1 MDNGTPVP
9 AHPDAGGSAHRPS
22 LRKWW
27 LAGLTVVFLLAAGGA
42 GCWWWLYARF
52 YQSTDDAYVSG
63 NLVQLTP
70 QISGIVTD
78 IRTDDTRLVKEGQPV
93 VMLDQTDAAVALDQA
108 KAELAETVRRV
119 RQLYQNVDELRAN
132 VQVRE
137 TDVSRANADLSR
149 RRAVIG
155 THAVSDEELQHALLA
170 RDSAR
175 AALNL
180 ARHQLASAA
189 ALVDGTTLT
198 EHPDVRA
205 AAAKVEQA
213 SVALQ
218 RTSLPAPV
226 AGYVARRSV
235 QIGQQVAPGTPL
247 MAIVPLN
254 DMWVEANFKETHLE
268 GIRIGQPVAV
278 TTDLYGSDVV
288 FHGKVLGLSAGTG
301 SAFALLP
308 PENAT
313 GNWIKVVQR
322 LPVRIS
328 LDAQELNRHALRVGL
343 SVHAKVDMH
352 SSGPVLAKIPDPP
365 EQPGY
370 STRVFD
376 DQMIAAR
383 QLIDEIV
390 RANAGATPP
399 RVDASAR

>member
-1 MDNGTPVP
+1 M
-9 AHPDAGGSAHRPS
+9 
-22 LRKWW
+22 
-27 LAGLTVVFLLAAGGA
+27 
-42 GCWWWLYARF
+42 
-52 YQSTDDAYVSG
+52 
-63 NLVQLTP
+63 
-70 QISGIVTD
+70 
-78 IRTDDTRLVKEGQPV
+78 
-93 VMLDQTDAAVALDQA
+93 
-108 KAELAETVRRV
+108 
-119 RQLYQNVDELRAN
+119 
-132 VQVRE
+132 
-137 TDVSRANADLSR
+137 
-149 RRAVIG
+149 
-155 THAVSDEELQHALLA
+155 
-170 RDSAR
+170 
-175 AALNL
+175 
-180 ARHQLASAA
+180 
-189 ALVDGTTLT
+189 
-198 EHPDVRA
+198 
-205 AAAKVEQA
+205 EQA

-254 DMWVEANFKETHLE
+254 DIWVEANFKETDLAS
-268 GIRIGQPVAV
+268 IRIGQPVAL

-328 LDAQELNRHALRVGL
+328 LDAQELTRHALRVGL
-343 SVHAKVDMH
+343 SVHAKVDTH
-352 SSGPVLAKIPDPP
+352 SSGPVLSKIPAPQD
-365 EQPGY
+365 QPGY

-376 DQMIAAR
+376 GQMTAAR
-383 QLIDEIV
+383 RLIDEIV

>member
-1 MDNGTPVP
+1 MRRERERTLGVR
-9 AHPDAGGSAHRPS
+9 GGIGDGVARS
-22 LRKWW
+22 
-27 LAGLTVVFLLAAGGA
+27 
-42 GCWWWLYARF
+42 RF

-78 IRTDDTRLVKEGQPV
+78 IRTDDTRLVKEGEPV
-93 VMLDQTDAAVALDQA
+93 VLLDQTDAAVALDQA
-108 KAELAETVRRV
+108 KAELAETMRRV
-119 RQLYQNVDELRAN
+119 RQLYQNLDELRAN

-137 TDVSRANADLSR
+137 TDVSRANDDLTR
-149 RRAVIG
+149 RQALIG
-155 THAVSDEELQHALLA
+155 THAVSDEELQHAQLA

-175 AALNL
+175 AALTL

-205 AAAKVEQA
+205 AGAKVEQA

-235 QIGQQVAPGTPL
+235 QVGQQVAPGTPL

-254 DMWVEANFKETHLE
+254 DMWVEANFKETHLQ
-268 GIRIGQPVAV
+268 GIRIGQPVAI

-343 SVHAKVDMH
+343 SVHAKVDTH

-376 DQMIAAR
+376 GQMSAAR
-383 QLIDEIV
+383 RLIDEIV
-390 RANAGATPP
+390 RANAGATAP